1 MELSE
6 IRKKIDEIDA
16 KLLPLFVERMQCAE
30 QVAQTKK
37 ERGLPIF
44 NAQREQEILDK
55 VALSTPDF
63 DCEAKM
69 LYTVMMALSRA
80 RQHKLLHSGASVR
93 EEIERALQ
101 TSPSP
106 SVPKVACPGVFG
118 SFSHEAA
125 KSLLPNGEVQF
136 YTGFPDIFQAIETG
150 GCRFG
155 VVPVENSSAG
165 SVAEVYDLL
174 LHYRFHI
181 VGAAVLQIRHCL
193 AAPQGASLASVRKVY
208 SHPQALAQCSQL
220 LHSQGWDGVQHSNTA
235 AAAKM
240 VAQTGDPSQA
250 AICSTLAAKEYG
262 LQILRENIQNKG
274 HNRTRF
280 VVIEKEMR
288 IPEDAQKISLC
299 FSLPHTTGSLYSVL
313 ARFAMNG
320 LNLTKI
326 ESRPTARDTA
336 GGTFEYDFYLDF
348 TGRVADPRTLD
359 LICELSEELPHFS
372 FLGNYREDVF
382 SG

>member
-101 TSPSP
+101 ASPSP

-240 VAQTGDPSQA
+240 VAQAGDPSQA
-250 AICSTLAAKEYG
+250 AICSTPGGQRIRAANPAGKHPEQRPQPHAVCRDRKGNAHPGGRAENQPVLFPAPHDRLAVQRAGALCHERAEPDK
-262 LQILRENIQNKG
+262 N
-274 HNRTRF
+274 
-280 VVIEKEMR
+280 R
-288 IPEDAQKISLC
+288 IP
-299 FSLPHTTGSLYSVL
+299 PHRARHRRGNIRVRFLSRLYRPGSGS
-313 ARFAMNG
+313 AH
-320 LNLTKI
+320 
-326 ESRPTARDTA
+326 A
-336 GGTFEYDFYLDF
+336 GSHL
-348 TGRVADPRTLD
+348 
-359 LICELSEELPHFS
+359 
-372 FLGNYREDVF
+372 
-382 SG
+382 

>member
-101 TSPSP
+101 ASPSP

-136 YTGFPDIFQAIETG
+136 YTGFPDIFQAIQTG

-193 AAPQGASLASVRKVY
+193 A
-208 SHPQALAQCSQL
+208 HPKGL
-220 LHSQGWDGVQHSNTA
+220 LLPAFAKYTRIRRRWPSARSSCTA
-235 AAAKM
+235 RAGTA
-240 VAQTGDPSQA
+240 
-250 AICSTLAAKEYG
+250 CSTPIRRRPPKWWHRPG
-262 LQILRENIQNKG
+262 IPPRRQFVPPWRPKNTGCKSCG
-274 HNRTRF
+274 KTSRT
-280 VVIEKEMR
+280 K
-288 IPEDAQKISLC
+288 A
-299 FSLPHTTGSLYSVL
+299 T
-313 ARFAMNG
+313 
-320 LNLTKI
+320 
-326 ESRPTARDTA
+326 TAR
-336 GGTFEYDFYLDF
+336 G
-348 TGRVADPRTLD
+348 
-359 LICELSEELPHFS
+359 LS
-372 FLGNYREDVF
+372 
-382 SG
+382 